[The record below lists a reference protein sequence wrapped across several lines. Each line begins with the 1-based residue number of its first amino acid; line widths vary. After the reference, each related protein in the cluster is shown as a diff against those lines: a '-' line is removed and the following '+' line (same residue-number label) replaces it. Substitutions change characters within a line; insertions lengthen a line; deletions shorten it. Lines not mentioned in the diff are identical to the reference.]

1 MSESQAAQEIVR
13 RKATDYKTDLKPVWC
28 PGCGDFGALTAFY
41 NAFAEVGIDPR
52 EVAIISGIGCSGRF
66 GYFIKSYGFHVV
78 HGRVL
83 PIAMGVKVANPN
95 LHVFGI
101 SGDGDALAIGGG
113 HIPHMARRNMKMVY
127 VILDN
132 AIYGLTKGQ
141 ASPTSPEIMRT
152 GTTPAGGFEKPID
165 PVLLMLAYGVT
176 FVGRAYTA
184 KHKTISNLL
193 VEAINHNG
201 FAVIHAIS
209 PCPTFNKNV
218 TFKSVSQII
227 EDIPA
232 DHDPTNRMKAME
244 LALSKDK
251 LYLGLFYRSEEP
263 TLEQKLSLE
272 QRYAMKVDKNKALDN
287 LLSRFQ

>member
-1 MSESQAAQEIVR
+1 MADAQVARKKSSE
-13 RKATDYKTDLKPVWC
+13 YKTALKPIWC
-28 PGCGDFGALTAFY
+28 PGCGDFGALTAYY
-41 NAFAEVGIDPR
+41 NAFSEAGIDPKD
-52 EVAIISGIGCSGRF
+52 VAIISGIGCSGRF

-83 PIAMGVKVANPN
+83 PIAMGTKVANPD

-127 VILDN
+127 MILDN

-141 ASPTSPEIMRT
+141 ASPTSPESMKT
-152 GTTPAGGFEKPID
+152 GTTPSGGFEKPID
-165 PVLLMLAYGVT
+165 PLLLMLAYGVT

-193 VEAINHNG
+193 VKAMDHNG

-209 PCPTFNKNV
+209 PCPTFNKDV
-218 TFKSVSQII
+218 TFKSVSQLTV
-227 EDIPA
+227 DIPE
-232 DHDPTNRMKAME
+232 DHDTTDRMAAME
-244 LALSKDK
+244 LCMDKDK
-251 LYLGLFYRSEEP
+251 IHLGLLYQVDEP
-263 TLEQKLSLE
+263 SLE
-272 QRYAMKVDKNKALDN
+272 DKLGLQARYAMKIDRKAQMDKLI
-287 LLSRFQ
+287 SRFQ